1 MKIAVLSVGL
11 MVLPWAALACETPV
25 SVCEQS
31 AKGSFNLIRGG
42 QPVAVYVDTGADK
55 AVRYAADDFQADLRR
70 VGGKP
75 AALIEDIST
84 VKGPVVI
91 IGVIG
96 QSPVIDKLITDRKI
110 NVDNVR
116 GQWEAFSQTVVDNP
130 VPGVKQALVIAGSD
144 RRGAIFGTYD
154 LSAKIG
160 VSPWY
165 WWADV
170 PVEKK
175 SEVYV
180 TAGAVHD
187 QPKVKYRGFF
197 INDEE
202 PAFGNWAREKFGG
215 INAKLY
221 EHVFELNLRLKGN
234 YLWPAMWGKAFN
246 DDDPHNTVLAD
257 EMGVIIGTSH
267 HEPMARAHDE
277 WHRNKD
283 KGVTGG
289 KWDYNTNAANL
300 RTFWRGGIERIQR
313 PDGSL
318 RDNIITLGMRGD
330 GDEAMTEGT
339 ATQLLETIVAD
350 QRKTIADVT
359 GKPASETP
367 QVWAL
372 YKEVQDYYDQGM
384 TVPDDVIL
392 LFADDNWGQIRRLP
406 TKDRDRKG
414 GYGVYYHFDYVGGP
428 RNYKWLNTN
437 QIEKAW
443 QQMDLAYASGADQL
457 WIVNV
462 GDIKPME
469 YPLSF
474 FMDMA
479 WNPQAMTPEAL
490 KAYPERW
497 AAQQFGKKYSVRVGK
512 ILTEYS
518 QYNAR
523 RKPELL
529 NEATFNLENYYEWG
543 SVTAEYSGLISNV
556 SDVEKDIKSIYDD
569 AFFQLVRHPV
579 LAGFNIYRLYES
591 VALNRYYAGFNDPL
605 AIEFAEEAKAAFET
619 DQWISDAYHKV
630 ANGKW
635 NHMMSQ
641 TRIGYTGWQQP
652 EQNVMPKVVE
662 INAKTATGRAAD
674 SPANVLHEGWG
685 PFPYS
690 GQPFMEE
697 DGYVSIEAEHFAR
710 KVDGK
715 GINWTVIPHLGRT
728 LSSVI
733 TMPQN
738 VAPSDPKTGMRLE
751 YDLTLTKDADAQLHI
766 YLVPTLDTRGQGGLK
781 FGISVDDGPVL
792 VQTFNLIPDQ
802 PDWNKAVSDNA
813 HVVKVPL
820 KGLKAGV
827 HTLKFWRIDGN
838 VVLQKLVLDTGGL
851 KPTYLGPPESP
862 VAP

>member
-1 MKIAVLSVGL
+1 MKIAAISLGL
-11 MVLPWAALACETPV
+11 LLLPWAAVACEAPV
-25 SVCEQS
+25 SVCEQT
-31 AKGSFNLIRGG
+31 AKGSFPLIRKG
-42 QPVAVYVDTGADK
+42 QPVAVYVDSGADS
-55 AVRYAADDFQADLRR
+55 AVRHAADDFQADLGR
-70 VGGKP
+70 VSGN
-75 AALIEDIST
+75 AASLITDAAK

-91 IGVIG
+91 IGVMG
-96 QSPVIDKLITDRKI
+96 QSPVIDKLIADKKI
-110 NVDNVR
+110 NIDNVR
-116 GQWEAFSQTVVDNP
+116 GQWEAYTQIVVDNP
-130 VPGVKQALVIAGSD
+130 MPGVRQALVIAGSD

-160 VSPWY
+160 VAPWY

-170 PVEKK
+170 PVAQKP
-175 SEVYV
+175 EVYV

-246 DDDPHNTVLAD
+246 DDDPRNTVLAD

-300 RTFWRGGIERIQR
+300 RTFWKGGIERIQR
-313 PDGSL
+313 GDGAL

-350 QRKTIADVT
+350 QRKIIAEVT

-384 TVPDDVIL
+384 SVPDDVIL

-406 TKDRDRKG
+406 ALKEQSVSAKRNG

-437 QIEKAW
+437 QIEKTW

-497 AAQQFGKKYSVRVGK
+497 AAQQFGQQYAQSVGK
-512 ILTEYS
+512 ILTRYS
-518 QYNAR
+518 QLAAR
-523 RKPELL
+523 RKPELMDVDIMAQYRDAGRL
-529 NEATFNLENYYEWG
+529 YYDWHDLSQRAAQTATNLPGDYSDAWYQLIGYPVEATENL
-543 SVTAEYSGLISNV
+543 
-556 SDVEKDIKSIYDD
+556 YD
-569 AFFQLVRHPV
+569 
-579 LAGFNIYRLYES
+579 LYWT
-591 VALNRYYAGFNDPL
+591 VARNR
-605 AIEFAEEAKAAFET
+605 KAA
-619 DQWISDAYHKV
+619 DNNDAGANYLADKAEALFVKDAELSARYHML
-630 ANGKW
+630 NGGKW

-641 TRIGYTGWQQP
+641 THIGYTNWQQP
-652 EQNVMPKVVE
+652 DTQVMPNVKRVPYGIYHVQDLDPVSIKKPEGKGFVE
-662 INAKTATGRAAD
+662 SN
-674 SPANVLHEGWG
+674 
-685 PFPYS
+685 
-690 GQPFMEE
+690 
-697 DGYVSIEAEHFAR
+697 GYVSIEAEHFAR
-710 KVDGK
+710 KVDGRDAQ
-715 GINWTVIPHLGRT
+715 WTVIPHLGRT

-738 VAPSDPKTGMRLE
+738 AAPSDPKKGMRLE
-751 YDLTLTKDADAQLHI
+751 YDLTLNKDADTELHI

-781 FGISVDDGPVL
+781 FGISIDDGPVL
-792 VQTFNLIPDQ
+792 VQSFNLIPDQ

-838 VVLQKLVLDTGGL
+838 VVVQKLVIDTGGL
-851 KPTYLGPPESP
+851 KPYYLGPQQSLM
-862 VAP
+862 AQ